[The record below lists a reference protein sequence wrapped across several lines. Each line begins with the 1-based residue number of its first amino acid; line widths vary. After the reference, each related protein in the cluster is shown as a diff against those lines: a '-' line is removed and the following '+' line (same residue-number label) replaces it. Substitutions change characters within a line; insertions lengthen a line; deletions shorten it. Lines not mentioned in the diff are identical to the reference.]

1 MKLLKIIVI
10 TFLSLSLLL
19 GCSYTSSKNQLPDSI
34 LKEDS
39 NADFFIINSI
49 VFINA
54 ENIDWIEKIELRK
67 GDLLGKITKT
77 NVKSNFKNW
86 NATQLK
92 KGTLIYQVIEQ
103 DNIVLVEL
111 ENKFIPYLKYV
122 EG

>member
-39 NADFFIINSI
+39 NADFFIMNSI

-54 ENIDWIEKIELRK
+54 ENIDWIEKIE
-67 GDLLGKITKT
+67 
-77 NVKSNFKNW
+77 F
-86 NATQLK
+86 K

-103 DNIVLVEL
+103 DNIVLIEL